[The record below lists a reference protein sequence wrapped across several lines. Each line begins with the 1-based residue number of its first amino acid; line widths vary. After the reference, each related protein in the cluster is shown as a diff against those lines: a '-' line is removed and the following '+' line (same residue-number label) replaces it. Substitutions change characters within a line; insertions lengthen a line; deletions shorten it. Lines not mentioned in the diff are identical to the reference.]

1 MMVAPFVSIGMQQ
14 WCSSDNINCTFMFA
28 TPQPLSAWLCLL
40 YLTTENP
47 LRFSWL
53 PRVNRATALRNAR
66 VSMWKRDIPAYR
78 SYQQCT
84 EHHKPQPH
92 QNMTQIRPLQ
102 PKLRRFTRGISH
114 ATHNNLVIKF
124 VVARY
129 FTSHILIWWCATD
142 LWYMCNFVQE
152 LCKKV
157 CAPL

>member
-1 MMVAPFVSIGMQQ
+1 
-14 WCSSDNINCTFMFA
+14 MFA

-53 PRVNRATALRNAR
+53 LRVNRATASRNAR
-66 VSMWKRDIPAYR
+66 ASMWKLDVPAYR

-84 EHHKPQPH
+84 EHHKPLPQ
-92 QNMTQIRPLQ
+92 QIMTQIRPLQ

-142 LWYMCNFVQE
+142 LWYMWNFMQGG
-152 LCKKV
+152 LCTSVDDDGCTICECWDAAVMFKW
-157 CAPL
+157 